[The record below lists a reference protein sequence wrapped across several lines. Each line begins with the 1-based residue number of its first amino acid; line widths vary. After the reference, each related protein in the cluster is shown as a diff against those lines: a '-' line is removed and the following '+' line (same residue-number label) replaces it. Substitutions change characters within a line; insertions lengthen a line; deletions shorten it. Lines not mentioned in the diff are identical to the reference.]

1 MAAEPNETPH
11 VNEIQKEYLRI
22 DKDWLSLHYRI
33 SIGMVIFALI
43 VECIMGIILVHS
55 DMLSTTVPRYVFK
68 FILVPSG
75 VNALCIAINHA
86 VVKSGKV
93 SQTAKIYTVSI
104 INTVICFSLFTAHSA
119 FSVTYYVFV
128 TAVIL
133 TTVYA
138 SYQVTLC
145 TSVSGVVL
153 LVISELFITWDLD
166 KPTIFQ
172 STLRLGN
179 FLISLFIMFSVSM
192 ICMVVIH
199 YERRKNRA
207 SIRIEEER
215 VTLKKR
221 LKMDELT
228 GIYNRKALHDAMR
241 DLEDCNPRDH
251 YIFGITDID
260 KFKNIND
267 GWGHQTGD
275 KCLIAFA
282 QLLKNS
288 CEKAIVYRYGGD
300 EFCLIFNNTD
310 INEAYEMAVLI
321 QDKLKK
327 IKFKEHPGLQM
338 SASFGLA
345 QYESGMNAAR
355 LFMSADQALY
365 RAKITRDTIR
375 VHEDEIVP
383 EKQKGG

>member
-1 MAAEPNETPH
+1 MAAEPNETAQ
-11 VNEIQKEYLRI
+11 VNEIQKEYTRI
-22 DKDWLSLHYRI
+22 DKDWLSLHYKI
-33 SIGMVIFALI
+33 SIGMVLFALS
-43 VECIMGIILVHS
+43 VECIMGIILVNS
-55 DMLSTTVPRYVFK
+55 DMLNTTVPRYVFK

-75 VNALCIAINHA
+75 VNGLCAAIDYM
-86 VVKSGKV
+86 VVKSEHV

-119 FSVTYYVFV
+119 FTVTYYVFV
-128 TAVIL
+128 TAIIL

-138 SYQVTLC
+138 SYLVTLC
-145 TSVSGVVL
+145 TSVSGMAL
-153 LVISELFITWDLD
+153 LVISELFITWDVD
-166 KPTIFQ
+166 KPSIFQ

-179 FLISLFIMFSVSM
+179 FLIALFIMFSVSM

-199 YERRKNRA
+199 YEKRKNRA

-215 VTLKKR
+215 VTLTKR

-241 DLEDCNPRDH
+241 DLEDCNPQDN

-267 GWGHQTGD
+267 SWGHQTGD

-282 QLLKNS
+282 QLLKSN
-288 CEKAIVYRYGGD
+288 CIKANVYRYGGD
-300 EFCLIFNNTD
+300 EFCIIFHHTD
-310 INEAYEMAVLI
+310 INEAYETAVLI
-321 QDKLKK
+321 QDQLKK
-327 IKFKEHPGLQM
+327 VEFKEHPELQM
-338 SASFGLA
+338 TASFGLA
-345 QYESGMNAAR
+345 QYGSGMNAAR

-365 RAKITRDTIR
+365 QAKITRDAIR
-375 VHEDEIVP
+375 IHEKEI
-383 EKQKGG
+383 